1 MLTRQATDHRID
13 ANTAGVLILAL
24 MMLTLAGF
32 YPTYISRFPTFD
44 NVTNVQHFHGA
55 MMMIWFSL
63 LVVQPFLIAYKKYD
77 IHRTLGKLSYV
88 VAPVVLYSI
97 FLASQ
102 HEYYR
107 DRTHLTEHESLAG
120 LSLDISSLIAF
131 GVCYVLAIINRKNT
145 PLHMR
150 YMIGTA
156 LIIMGPGIMRIIAVY
171 DVFGDISFPTVVQYT
186 QLICAGIGLGLVVHD
201 LTQSKPYK
209 PYLIAVGLTVGIYL
223 IYLNRMSA
231 WWLAVA
237 GAIASV
243 F

>member
-1 MLTRQATDHRID
+1 MLTRKATDHRID
-13 ANTAGVLILAL
+13 ANSAGVLILAL
-24 MMLTLAGF
+24 MVLTLAGF
-32 YPTYISRFPTFD
+32 YPTYISRFPAFE

-55 MMMIWFSL
+55 MMMIWFSM

-77 IHRTLGKLSYV
+77 LHRALGTLSYV

-102 HEYYR
+102 YEYYR
-107 DRTHLTEHESLAG
+107 DRTHLTEQESLAG

-171 DVFGDISFPTVVQYT
+171 EVFGEISFPRVVQYT
-186 QLICAGIGLGLVVHD
+186 ELICAGIGVGLVVHD
-201 LTQSKPYK
+201 LTQGKPYK
-209 PYLIAVGLTVGIYL
+209 PYLVAVGLTGGIYL
-223 IYLNRMSA
+223 TYLNRMSA
-231 WWLAVA
+231 WWLGVA

>member
-1 MLTRQATDHRID
+1 ML
-13 ANTAGVLILAL
+13 
-24 MMLTLAGF
+24 LTLAGF
-32 YPTYISRFPTFD
+32 YPTYISKFPAFER
-44 NVTNVQHFHGA
+44 VTNVQHFHGA

-63 LVVQPFLIAYKKYD
+63 LIVQPFLIGYKKHD
-77 IHRTLGKLSYV
+77 VHRTLGKLSYV
-88 VAPVVLYSI
+88 VVPVVLYSI
-97 FLASQ
+97 FLAAQ

-107 DRTHLTEHESLAG
+107 DRTRLTENESLAG

-131 GVCYVLAIINRKNT
+131 GVCYVLAIISRRNT
-145 PLHMR
+145 SLHMR

-171 DVFGDISFPTVVQYT
+171 DVFGDISFPTVVLYT
-186 QLICAGIGLGLVVHD
+186 YLICAGIGVGLLAYD
-201 LTQSKPYK
+201 LTQGKPYK
-209 PYLIAVGLTVGIYL
+209 PYLVAVGLTVGIYL

-237 GAIASV
+237 GVIASV